1 MRVVQFNSMIARVD
15 LPAGEAVDPKISS
28 ARIVPMGHEDRQL
41 RGERVSLASAID
53 PRTLGEGYLFR
64 VTGLGAAV
72 SAYLQVPGKPAK
84 GVLIPQSSIIRNGG
98 KTWVYRQIAED
109 KFTREEVNLDRST
122 PRGWLVTQATSA
134 GGRIVT
140 VGAQMLLSEEQKSQ
154 IQILEEAESK

>member
-1 MRVVQFNSMIARVD
+1 MIARVD

-64 VTGLGAAV
+64 VTGLGAILRPGAAV